1 LGVVN
6 EEAASIARDG
16 GLEVVMDRCM
26 KIEHARLMGGLNLFG
41 IKTGIVSSKRPRWL
55 VY

>member
-1 LGVVN
+1 
-6 EEAASIARDG
+6 
-16 GLEVVMDRCM
+16 M

-41 IKTGIVSSKRPRWL
+41 ITTGIISSKRPRWL